1 MRCCRSNRPLRPP
14 KSFGVVAAVTAG
26 GAFAGTASAQTLQT
40 QYQTLVSGTTSLQ
53 NYWNFE
59 DNLGGNTAF
68 SSVADVA
75 GGKDGTVVGSVTQV
89 SGLVGNAGSFP
100 GDSDSGTINN
110 FVDIVGSNADTS
122 FDLTG
127 SFTVEA
133 LVKTDQLPAD
143 NWSGVV
149 TKGDSAWRIAR
160 NRGDNYIQGAANGL
174 ESSSNAFHDLDND
187 VWHYLAI
194 RYDQTTGAFTTV
206 FDDASITEFANPGDS
221 VDTNAFNVMI
231 GANAERPEREWL
243 GLIDEVAIY
252 NAALDD
258 SEIDARI
265 TLLDSDPG
273 AIDQADVAYWTGDQ
287 PTGSM
292 TANPGWND
300 DAPQSPDAVIIGKG
314 GDVSIAAGESVTVES
329 LEIGSEQDIIG
340 NPSSG
345 DGTLR
350 MTGGELTITGGGD
363 TTVGEGATGE
373 VIQSGDSKISY
384 LADDWELGDRPNG
397 NGKHTLSDNS
407 LLEIGSWYA
416 VPDASDADTVAT
428 AGFYMENG
436 SGGDDISIGRERTDD
451 PGETAVGELV
461 IENDAEVRVANDA
474 FIPDVGEGYI
484 TMRDNAVMRI
494 GDDARAGSADGG
506 VGAIDMSGDS
516 RMVVGARMSIADST
530 DSQVDVT
537 LDDNATIEIG
547 RYMAVGGKD
556 NLDESGVGTLTLN
569 GSAKVDI
576 GAILF
581 RGDLGDADDIG
592 VDPADT
598 TQTIAEQIG
607 NIRRI
612 ADDHQLFVGAGPNGE
627 GSGVVNQDGADSVMT
642 VGREANIGF
651 TASGEYYLRGGLL
664 EVRGDAPIESDFASL
679 PDNDAGNG
687 NGVSGFQDR
696 GGDLIIGREASGD
709 GLLSV
714 EGGDLSVNRD
724 LVVGFDGVGRL
735 RVSGGDS
742 AINVGGDFSIGGNF
756 AAAAAQNGTLEI
768 GLTGS
773 SQQVSHSAINV
784 NGGTEGIPGDV
795 YLYGADLE
803 VKIDSVYAD
812 YRPVTGDTIT
822 LIDYAG
828 SVLGDGAFAG
838 ITDATVDG
846 IDWRIENDTTNTLI
860 QIVADAVAID
870 GDADFNGEVGLSDL
884 NQVLNNFGETEAI
897 WAQGDM
903 DNTGDI
909 GLADLN
915 VVLNNFGD
923 DTGIAL
929 ATLDAFD
936 AEYVTSG
943 DGISVTAITIPEPS
957 TVIVFAGAAGIFL
970 TRRRCV

>member
-1 MRCCRSNRPLRPP
+1 ML
-14 KSFGVVAAVTAG
+14 VIAAIAAG
-26 GAFAGTASAQTLQT
+26 GVFAAPSHADTTLQSD
-40 QYQTLVSGTTSLQ
+40 YQNLINNTDSLQ

-59 DNLGGNTAF
+59 DALSGTTAF
-68 SSVADVA
+68 SSIADVA
-75 GGKDGTVVGSVTQV
+75 GGKDGTAVGSVEQV
-89 SGLVGNAGSFP
+89 AGLVGNAGSFP
-100 GDSDSGTINN
+100 GDNDSGVINN
-110 FVDIVGSNADTS
+110 YVDITGSDTDTS

-133 LVKTDQLPAD
+133 LVRTDALPTD

-160 NRGDNYIQGAANGL
+160 NSGDDFIQGAASGV
-174 ESSSNAFHDLDND
+174 ESTSNSFHDLDND

-194 RYDQTTGAFTTV
+194 RYDQDTGAFTTV
-206 FDDASITEFANPGDS
+206 FDDASITEFTDPGES
-221 VDTNAFNVMI
+221 VDTNDFKVMI
-231 GANAERPEREWL
+231 GANDEKPEREWL

-252 NAALDD
+252 NDALSD
-258 SEIDARI
+258 SDINNRVS
-265 TLLDSDPG
+265 LLDSDPS
-273 AIDQADVAYWTGDQ
+273 AIDQAAVAYWTGSQ
-287 PTGSM
+287 ATGSM
-292 TANPGWND
+292 TADAGWND
-300 DAPQSPDAVIIGKG
+300 DAPQPADSVIIGKG
-314 GDVSIAAGESVTVES
+314 GEVSIAPGDDVSVES
-329 LEIGSEQDIIG
+329 LEVGSEQDIIG
-340 NPSSG
+340 NDSNG
-345 DGTLR
+345 DGTLV

-363 TTVGEGATGE
+363 TTVGEGVTGE

-416 VPDASDADTVAT
+416 VPDASAADTVAT
-428 AGFYMENG
+428 AGFYMDNG

-451 PGETAVGELV
+451 PSETAVGELI

-581 RGDLGDADDIG
+581 RGDFGDTDDIG
-592 VDPADT
+592 VNPADT
-598 TQTIAEQIG
+598 TQTIAEQLG
-607 NIRRI
+607 DIRRI

-627 GSGVVNQDGADSVMT
+627 GSGVVNQNGADSVMT

-651 TASGEYYLRGGLL
+651 TASGEYYLRGGLF

-679 PDNDAGNG
+679 PDNEAGNG
-687 NGVSGFQDR
+687 NGISGFQDR
-696 GGDLIIGREASGD
+696 GGDLVIGREATGD
-709 GLLSV
+709 GLLGV

-756 AAAAAQNGTLEI
+756 DGAAAENGTLEI

-795 YLYGADLE
+795 HLYGADLE
-803 VKIDSVYAD
+803 VEIDSAYSD

-822 LIDYAG
+822 LINYYSG
-828 SVLGDGAFAG
+828 VPL
-838 ITDATVDG
+838 
-846 IDWRIENDTTNTLI
+846 
-860 QIVADAVAID
+860 
-870 GDADFNGEVGLSDL
+870 L
-884 NQVLNNFGETEAI
+884 NK
-897 WAQGDM
+897 
-903 DNTGDI
+903 
-909 GLADLN
+909 
-915 VVLNNFGD
+915 
-923 DTGIAL
+923 
-929 ATLDAFD
+929 
-936 AEYVTSG
+936 
-943 DGISVTAITIPEPS
+943 
-957 TVIVFAGAAGIFL
+957 
-970 TRRRCV
+970 